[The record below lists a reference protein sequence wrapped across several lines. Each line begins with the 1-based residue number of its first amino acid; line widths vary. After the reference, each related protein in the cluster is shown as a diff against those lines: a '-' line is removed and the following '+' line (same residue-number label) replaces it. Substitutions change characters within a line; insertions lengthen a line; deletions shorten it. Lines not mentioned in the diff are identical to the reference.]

1 MPIGD
6 LAVIV
11 RIGAS
16 NQMPPTASA
25 ADVGGCGERMFKEL
39 DPPKIRSCDNGSA
52 NVPRIGAACAT
63 YCLDCVVS
71 NCILTEFYPVSFNSG
86 IC

>member
-25 ADVGGCGERMFKEL
+25 ADAGGCGVRMLKEL
-39 DPPKIRSCDNGSA
+39 DPPKIRSYDNGSA
-52 NVPRIGAACAT
+52 NVPRIGAACAK
-63 YCLDCVVS
+63 CLDCVVS
-71 NCILTEFYPVSFNSG
+71 NCILIEFYPVTFFNSG